1 MNIEKIEKNLQ
12 VESLENYILE
22 LIQNSKIEADAK
34 VDNLING
41 FITYIDENK
50 ENKELL
56 SIGIIS
62 NLVHIRKIIYN
73 YENKNFNF
81 YVNNF
86 KNKMFN
92 ITNLQN
98 NQFED
103 TELAKFIIK
112 IINSFEF
119 NWIITLSKFKE
130 LKTEIPS
137 YYFSEILLNKL
148 PYLFKL
154 LNELNLI
161 KDFTWDISN
170 LENGITELYKDL
182 YLKYQSQINSLELK
196 IKFENEK
203 YESKFSSLNDK
214 FDYEVRSLKRD
225 IESKEYTIE
234 LYKEYTKK
242 YMENQSVVIFETYFG
257 DNVPFLI
264 NVYNFL
270 VKNQFIKGLSWSYF
284 YSCLVIGNNEIINL
298 TNNGKLNFIGR
309 FFYFL
314 KNYIDIKYRSNN
326 EYKDFIYQ
334 KFYINEAAMSEAF
347 YRNYVVDYYDNTK
360 HKNLA
365 EIDVFFSN
373 LDEIFLKS

>member
-22 LIQNSKIEADAK
+22 LIQNSKFEADAK

-41 FITYIDENK
+41 FITYIDKNK
-50 ENKELL
+50 ANKELL

-73 YENKNFNF
+73 YENKNFNL

-86 KNKMFN
+86 KDKMFN
-92 ITNLQN
+92 ITNSQN
-98 NQFED
+98 NQVED

-112 IINSFEF
+112 IISSFEF

-137 YYFSEILLNKL
+137 YYFSEILLNKF

-161 KDFTWDISN
+161 KDFIWDIST
-170 LENGITELYKDL
+170 LENGISELYKDL
-182 YLKYQSQINSLELK
+182 YLKYKSQINSLELK

-203 YESKFSSLNDK
+203 FNNEISFLKDSFESEIKYLKSKIDNNNQSL
-214 FDYEVRSLKRD
+214 
-225 IESKEYTIE
+225 E
-234 LYKEYTKK
+234 LYREYIKK
-242 YMENQSVVIFETYFG
+242 YIENQPTLILETYFG
-257 DNVPFLI
+257 DNIPFLI

-270 VKNQFIKGLSWSYF
+270 VKNQLINGLSWSYF
-284 YSCLVIGNNEIINL
+284 YSCLVIENNEIINL
-298 TNNGKLNFIGR
+298 TSKGNLKLIGR
-309 FFYFL
+309 IFYNLQDFL
-314 KNYIDIKYRSNN
+314 LPKYKYDFN
-326 EYKDFIYQ
+326 EFLMN
-334 KFYINEAAMSEAF
+334 KFYVNEKRINHNFFKNHMRPIYDETLQPDLLK
-347 YRNYVVDYYDNTK
+347 VD
-360 HKNLA
+360 
-365 EIDVFFSN
+365 IFFN
-373 LDEIFLKS
+373 NQKGIYIRTE